1 MSDRLAIAGAG
12 LALLG
17 AALLR
22 VWVHQSVIE
31 HGYAISDERE
41 RARTLAKDKKAL
53 EVELSTLRS
62 PERLKSEASALG
74 LAPMTP
80 QQLYVVKVEVQP

>member
-1 MSDRLAIAGAG
+1 MSGRFAIALAS

-31 HGYAISDERE
+31 FGYEISEERG
-41 RARTLAKDKKAL
+41 RARHLAKERKAL

-62 PERLKSEASALG
+62 PERLRQEAKGLG

-80 QQLYVVKVEVQP
+80 RQLYVVKVEVQP

>member
-1 MSDRLAIAGAG
+1 MSDRLAIGGAG
-12 LALLG
+12 LALIG

-31 HGYAISDERE
+31 HGYAIADERE
-41 RARTLAKDKKAL
+41 RARTLAKERKAL
-53 EVELSTLRS
+53 EVELTTLRS
-62 PERLKSEASALG
+62 PERLKAEAQVLK